1 MLDVVA
7 RACQDLTANA
17 FVNDILS
24 LRRPLRIRSFPST
37 QLYHGQ
43 EQKDETLRYFLKP
56 RLQMLLYILLQSFAS
71 LLPRLNEAEVEVEST
86 CQQLNAGPLGQSSLR
101 GEGHRSKR

>member
-17 FVNDILS
+17 FVTDFLS

-43 EQKDETLRYFLKP
+43 EQKDETLHYFYLFFQATTP
-56 RLQMLLYILLQSFAS
+56 NASVHTFAKFRVAAS
-71 LLPRLNEAEVEVEST
+71 
-86 CQQLNAGPLGQSSLR
+86 
-101 GEGHRSKR
+101 